1 MSCTPYRLLEHTDY
15 QIDGAAECQKYKIS
29 LQVITKTARKDNNST
44 IEVINLVHW
53 KRKVPEFTSCA
64 AIKIEATK
72 QAADKALN
80 RTGTPMIG
88 CHNYKKQ
95 SVIICRL

>member
-1 MSCTPYRLLEHTDY
+1 MSD
-15 QIDGAAECQKYKIS
+15 KYKIS
-29 LQVITKTARKDNNST
+29 LQVVTKTARKDNNFVYTAT
-44 IEVINLVHW
+44 IQVINLVHW

-80 RTGTPMIG
+80 R
-88 CHNYKKQ
+88 K
-95 SVIICRL
+95 L